1 MRADRERGKAEC
13 GQPEKRG
20 RETEQKKGR
29 EQRRGWDEGEG
40 HEEGQRDPG
49 RGHQRTPVK
58 KLPVKKVIGS
68 PWAEPEFLQEPL
80 GPSTRC
86 QPRKAAG

>member
-40 HEEGQRDPG
+40 REKGQRDL
-49 RGHQRTPVK
+49 QRTPVK
-58 KLPVKKVIGS
+58 KLPVEKVIGS

-80 GPSTRC
+80 GPSTLC